1 MLNEQVLQ
9 GDGLHST
16 TLTVRMI
23 HVYFLDPVTGA
34 TVGDIV
40 VGAAT
45 STASL

>member
-1 MLNEQVLQ
+1 
-9 GDGLHST
+9 
-16 TLTVRMI
+16 MI
-23 HVYFLDPVTGA
+23 HVYLVDPVTGA